1 MEEMLPWELCGMQ
14 IVKLKRENEA
24 SSNCI
29 FFSVIPF
36 KIYKE
41 FCFLR

>member
-29 FFSVIPF
+29 FSQSFH
-36 KIYKE
+36 
-41 FCFLR
+41 LRFIRNFVS